1 LNCVAAR
8 LAKEGRAPTK
18 NPKAQAP
25 PQLKKSLIVK
35 LPYKGPW
42 PPSKV
47 SSYSSQPSTQ
57 PISDLVPR
65 HLDRLP
71 ELRLATMKPRLDE
84 LERRDRP
91 KRIRLDKDASSPK
104 TQTNIAPSKSASK
117 LQSSNERRSVVS
129 DSGSYEDT
137 ESETYLQLDTVKILR
152 LEQKF
157 KKLEAA
163 NSDLN
168 EQAKTTTRKE
178 RELEERL
185 RAIEN
190 TRANSDSV
198 AERFRVLEEL
208 VLSQAE
214 VISNL
219 KAQLIEQRED
229 MERQRQLDMQEMQ
242 GEVATLR
249 SFEAQ
254 NTQRFEQMRERIQAV
269 EKEKEAQTSRISSL
283 SNRVSLQDTQR
294 QEDRRPFIW
303 EQNAAQT

>member
-1 LNCVAAR
+1 
-8 LAKEGRAPTK
+8 
-18 NPKAQAP
+18 
-25 PQLKKSLIVK
+25 
-35 LPYKGPW
+35 
-42 PPSKV
+42 
-47 SSYSSQPSTQ
+47 
-57 PISDLVPR
+57 
-65 HLDRLP
+65 
-71 ELRLATMKPRLDE
+71 
-84 LERRDRP
+84 
-91 KRIRLDKDASSPK
+91 
-104 TQTNIAPSKSASK
+104 

-137 ESETYLQLDTVKILR
+137 ESEPYLQLDTVKILR

-157 KKLEAA
+157 KKLETA

-185 RAIEN
+185 WAIEN
-190 TRANSDSV
+190 ARANSDSV

-214 VISNL
+214 NISNL
-219 KAQLIEQRED
+219 KAQLIEHKED

-242 GEVATLR
+242 REVATFR
-249 SFEAQ
+249 SCEAQ
-254 NTQRFEQMRERIQAV
+254 NTQRFEQMGERIHAV

>member
-1 LNCVAAR
+1 MNCVAAR

-91 KRIRLDKDASSPK
+91 KRIRLEKDASSPK
-104 TQTNIAPSKSASK
+104 TSASK

-137 ESETYLQLDTVKILR
+137 ESEPYLQLDTVKILR

-157 KKLEAA
+157 KKLETA

-185 RAIEN
+185 WAIEN
-190 TRANSDSV
+190 ARANSDSV

-214 VISNL
+214 NISNL
-219 KAQLIEQRED
+219 KAQLIEHKED

-242 GEVATLR
+242 REVATFR
-249 SFEAQ
+249 SCEAQ
-254 NTQRFEQMRERIQAV
+254 NTQRFEQMGERIHAV